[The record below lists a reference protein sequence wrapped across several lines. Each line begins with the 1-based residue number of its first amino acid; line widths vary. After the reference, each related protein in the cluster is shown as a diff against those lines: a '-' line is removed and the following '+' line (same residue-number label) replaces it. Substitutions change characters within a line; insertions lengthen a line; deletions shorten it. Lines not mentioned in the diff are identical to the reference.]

1 METEQKLNIDYY
13 IEMFK
18 SDPEKDMKKGKIL
31 KKDGCKWFISNITVK
46 GVGKSKRGTVTLSIY
61 QGMKGENLI
70 REIAF
75 ELFTKVENL
84 MYINYYA
91 ENFEIFIQGNII
103 LQDDTIQDIRD
114 RMIPAMYKLSVN
126 KIPERKFERAGIIA
140 IQNGEIKECMLELN

>member
-1 METEQKLNIDYY
+1 
-13 IEMFK
+13 
-18 SDPEKDMKKGKIL
+18 
-31 KKDGCKWFISNITVK
+31 
-46 GVGKSKRGTVTLSIY
+46 
-61 QGMKGENLI
+61 MKGENLI

-126 KIPERKFERAGIIA
+126 KIPERKFEIAGIIA